1 MGAVSSGGA
10 SLTSMPGRLRW
21 IEVATASRYILGE
34 TVTRTRT
41 SFSYLERQVTCVVPA
56 RHLGQPL
63 LISENRSSHNLKYC
77 FKSAPGSSAVGH
89 AGRRLGLALRT
100 SRARGWG

>member
-41 SFSYLERQVTCVVPA
+41 SFSYLGRQVTCVVPA
-56 RHLGQPL
+56 SPPANAREL
-63 LISENRSSHNLKYC
+63 
-77 FKSAPGSSAVGH
+77 
-89 AGRRLGLALRT
+89 LRT
-100 SRARGWG
+100 PLTELFITSLLRTPVNRALGGFVYVFLGPRFGSPFEG